1 MATTIPNLDQYQG
14 DPLIYQEASQP
25 GKMRHTFTG
34 LRTTF
39 PNLGLHYVIAKQVLP
54 LRVLIVQQGAGKQEG
69 PIDVNLMTAIHDGI
83 DNISRTLKTLTFTGA
98 GDLANADLATRRKAQ
113 ADFIGKSAAAEYTVE
128 KMATDLGASFADA
141 LLQPVGIN
149 DPTVSF
155 DFKGQ
160 DPDYPQPTPGRFPN
174 NDIRMILVGLDLITV
189 YMTTM
194 PSASMRRQINQEDNA
209 RLQAQFADL
218 YAATS
223 WGAQRSEPYNPTGTM
238 RSQLDGVFNADG
250 SFDPQ
255 LNEGDAQKGEQL
267 RFGANAVAAAPA
279 ATVAKPFGT

>member
-1 MATTIPNLDQYQG
+1 MANQIPNLDQYQG
-14 DPLIYQEASQP
+14 DPLIYVEAAQP

-39 PNLGLHYVIAKQVLP
+39 PNLGIHYIIAKQVLP
-54 LRVLIVQQGAGKQEG
+54 LRMLIVQQGAGKQEG
-69 PIDVNLMTAIHDGI
+69 PIDVNLMTAIHDGL
-83 DNISRTLKTLTFTGA
+83 DNITQTLKTITFTGQ
-98 GDLANADLATRRKAQ
+98 GNLANATLDTRRKAQ
-113 ADFIGKSAAAEYTVE
+113 TDFIGQSADCKYTVE
-128 KMATDLGASFADA
+128 QMANALGASFADA

-155 DFKGQ
+155 DFQGK

-174 NDIRMILVGLDLITV
+174 NDIRMIIVGLDLITV
-189 YMTTM
+189 YMSTM

-218 YAATS
+218 YAAAS

-238 RSQLDGVFNADG
+238 RSQLDSVFNADG
-250 SFDPQ
+250 QFDPDM
-255 LNEGDAQKGEQL
+255 NEGDAQKGEQA
-267 RFGANAVAAAPA
+267 RFGANVVAPA
-279 ATVAKPFGT
+279 AVATPKPFGT

>member
-1 MATTIPNLDQYQG
+1 MVSAIPNIDQYQG
-14 DPLIYQEASQP
+14 DPLIYKEASTP
-25 GKMRHTFTG
+25 GRMRHTFTG

-39 PNLGLHYVIAKQVLP
+39 PNLGIHYVIAKQVLP
-54 LRVLIVQQGAGKQEG
+54 LRILIVQQGAGKQEG
-69 PIDVNLMTAIHDGI
+69 PIDVNLMTAIHDGV
-83 DNISRTLKTLTFTGA
+83 DNITKTLKTLTFTGQSN
-98 GDLANADLATRRKAQ
+98 LANADLATRRKAQ
-113 ADFIGKSAAAEYTVE
+113 ADFISKSADAAYSVE
-128 KMATDLGASFADA
+128 KMAEDLGASFADA

-155 DFKGQ
+155 DFKGN

-174 NDIRMILVGLDLITV
+174 NDIRMIIVGLDLITV

-238 RSQLDGVFNADG
+238 RSQLDAVFNADG
-250 SFDPQ
+250 SFDPA
-255 LNEGDAQKGEQL
+255 LNEGDAQKGEQA
-267 RFGANAVAAAPA
+267 RFASST
-279 ATVAKPFGT
+279 ATTK